1 MSTKNTSSKSANKA
15 TTSNNAKKAT
25 KKATTTTKKTTSAKK
40 VEKVEKQVLTAATFA
55 ALVEKHGST
64 LAAIISEVES
74 FTLEMNPET
83 LNAVVFGLLN
93 ENASMTAIKAAQ
105 KALNAFTGGR
115 FNDIKKAI
123 QKARIEAVN
132 NDLQACKDASLS
144 YNNLLSLAFTDL
156 AKRPEF
162 AALCTYAQ
170 STFANASDLV
180 KSYYPSVEAGTGAPL
195 TIATLID
202 EGRTNIASYYTV
214 KALTPTTAIS
224 VLVASLNNLAKCG
237 KARLNDSG
245 WKWQNEHVTG
255 TLCGLWTVKT
265 NEDGTLSKGERLAAI
280 DAVPDSLEA
289 ATKAGFIALSE
300 LNKTMKAGK

>member
-1 MSTKNTSSKSANKA
+1 MSTKSTSAKSANKA
-15 TTSNNAKKAT
+15 TTTSNNAKKAT
-25 KKATTTTKKTTSAKK
+25 TGAKAAK
-40 VEKVEKQVLTAATFA
+40 VENTTEKQVLTAATFA
-55 ALVEKHGST
+55 ALVEKNGGT
-64 LAAIISEVES
+64 LSAIVAGVEQY
-74 FTLEMNPET
+74 TLEMNPET
-83 LNAVVFGLLN
+83 LKAVVSGLLN
-93 ENASMTAIKAAQ
+93 ESASMTAIKAAQ

-144 YNNLLSLAFTDL
+144 YDNLLSLAFSDL
-156 AKRPEF
+156 SKRPEF

-170 STFANASDLV
+170 STFASAAELV
-180 KSYYPSVEAGTGAPL
+180 RAYYPSVEAGTGAPL
-195 TIATLID
+195 TLATLID
-202 EGRTNIASYYTV
+202 ESRNNIASYYTV
-214 KALTPTTAIS
+214 KPLNPASAVS

-237 KARLNDSG
+237 KARLNDTG
-245 WKWQNEHVTG
+245 WKWQNEHTAG

-280 DAVPDSLEA
+280 DAVPGSLDA
-289 ATKAGFIALSE
+289 AAEAGFRPLAD

>member
-1 MSTKNTSSKSANKA
+1 MSTKSTSAKSANKA
-15 TTSNNAKKAT
+15 TTTSNNAKKAT
-25 KKATTTTKKTTSAKK
+25 TGAKAAK
-40 VEKVEKQVLTAATFA
+40 VENTTEKQVLTAATFA
-55 ALVEKHGST
+55 ALVEKNGGT
-64 LAAIISEVES
+64 LSAIVAGVEQY
-74 FTLEMNPET
+74 TLEMNPET
-83 LNAVVFGLLN
+83 LKAVVSGLLS

-132 NDLQACKDASLS
+132 NDLQACKDTTLS
-144 YNNLLSLAFTDL
+144 YDNLLSLAFTDL

-170 STFANASDLV
+170 STFASAADLV
-180 KSYYPSVEAGTGAPL
+180 KSYYPSVETGTGAPL
-195 TIATLID
+195 TLVTLID
-202 EGRTNIASYYTV
+202 GGRNNIASYYTV

-237 KARLNDSG
+237 KARLNDAG
-245 WKWQNEHVTG
+245 WKWQNEHTAG
-255 TLCGLWTVKT
+255 TLCGLWTAKT
-265 NEDGTLSKGERLAAI
+265 NEDGTMAKGERLAAI

-300 LNKTMKAGK
+300 LNKTIRESK

>member
-1 MSTKNTSSKSANKA
+1 MSTKSTSAKSANKA
-15 TTSNNAKKAT
+15 TTTSNNAKKAT
-25 KKATTTTKKTTSAKK
+25 TGAKAAK
-40 VEKVEKQVLTAATFA
+40 VENTTEKQVLTAATFA
-55 ALVEKHGST
+55 ALVEKNGGT
-64 LAAIISEVES
+64 LSAIVAGVES

-83 LNAVVFGLLN
+83 LKAVVSGLLN
-93 ENASMTAIKAAQ
+93 ENASMAAIKAAQ
-105 KALNAFTGGR
+105 KAVNAFTGGR

-144 YNNLLSLAFTDL
+144 YSNLLSLAFTDL

-170 STFANASDLV
+170 STFASAADLV
-180 KSYYPSVEAGTGAPL
+180 KSYYPSVETGTGAPL
-195 TIATLID
+195 TLVTLID
-202 EGRTNIASYYTV
+202 GGRNNIASYYTV

-237 KARLNDSG
+237 KARLNDAG
-245 WKWQNEHVTG
+245 WKWQNEHTAG
-255 TLCGLWTVKT
+255 TLCGLWTAKT
-265 NEDGTLSKGERLAAI
+265 NEDGTMAKGERLAAI

-300 LNKTMKAGK
+300 LNKTIRESK